1 MALLELHDVSYQAGQ
16 NTILDHLS
24 FTLKEGAFLTI
35 TGPSGSGKSTLLRV
49 IASLVSP
56 TNGELLFD
64 GKQQRSYDYT
74 DYRQQVSYCFQQPA
88 LFGDT
93 VEDNLAFPYFVR
105 SLSPDKEKMATT
117 LNLVDLPSNYI
128 SKKITEL
135 SGGERQR
142 VAMIRNIL
150 FLPKILLL
158 DEVTTGLDES
168 TKGII
173 HRLVQQLQ
181 QQGCSIMQV
190 THDESEIQAAKELL
204 ILQEGRLK
212 K

>member
-24 FTLKEGAFLTI
+24 FTLEEGAFLTI

-56 TNGELLFD
+56 TNGELLFN

-117 LNLVDLPSNYI
+117 LNLVDLPSNYV
-128 SKKITEL
+128 SK
-135 SGGERQR
+135 
-142 VAMIRNIL
+142 
-150 FLPKILLL
+150 
-158 DEVTTGLDES
+158 D
-168 TKGII
+168 
-173 HRLVQQLQ
+173 H
-181 QQGCSIMQV
+181 
-190 THDESEIQAAKELL
+190 
-204 ILQEGRLK
+204 
-212 K
+212 

>member
-1 MALLELHDVSYQAGQ
+1 MALLELQDVSYQAGQ

-24 FTLKEGAFLTI
+24 FTLEEGAFLTI

-56 TNGELLFD
+56 TNGELLFN

-117 LNLVDLPSNYI
+117 LNLVDLPSNYV

>member
-24 FTLKEGAFLTI
+24 FTLEEGAFLTI

-56 TNGELLFD
+56 TNGELLFN

-105 SLSPDKEKMATT
+105 SLSPD
-117 LNLVDLPSNYI
+117 LPSNYV